1 MALCSICNHPNR
13 AAIDKAL
20 VTRSASMRDVA
31 GQYGVSRS
39 ALSRHKTNHLPRLVQ
54 AAEVA
59 EAAQAVTS
67 GAALIDELDRLLK
80 KALAIL
86 EAAEKAGELKVALQ
100 ALREAGR
107 RVPDDVR
114 VVGFDDSALA
124 LQSDPALTTMTN
136 PASLLASEAARL
148 LIGLLSGE
156 RPGSP
161 VFLTSELVVRDS
173 A

>member
-1 MALCSICNHPNR
+1 MARCSICNHPNR

-67 GAALIDELDRLLK
+67 GVALIDELDRLLSRS
-80 KALAIL
+80 LAIL
-86 EAAEKAGELKVALQ
+86 KAAEETGQLRVALQ
-100 ALREAGR
+100 AIREAR
-107 RVPDDVR
+107 ETIKICADLAVTAELEERVEE
-114 VVGFDDSALA
+114 L
-124 LQSDPALTTMTN
+124 
-136 PASLLASEAARL
+136 EE
-148 LIGLLSGE
+148 LIEQRGGLRS
-156 RPGSP
+156 
-161 VFLTSELVVRDS
+161 V
-173 A
+173 

>member
-1 MALCSICNHPNR
+1 MARCSICNHPNR

-67 GAALIDELDRLLK
+67 GVALIDELDRLLSRS
-80 KALAIL
+80 LAIL
-86 EAAEKAGELKVALQ
+86 EAAEETGQLRVALQ
-100 ALREAGR
+100 AIREAR
-107 RVPDDVR
+107 ETIKICADLAVTAELEERVEE
-114 VVGFDDSALA
+114 L
-124 LQSDPALTTMTN
+124 
-136 PASLLASEAARL
+136 EE
-148 LIGLLSGE
+148 LIEQRGGLRS
-156 RPGSP
+156 
-161 VFLTSELVVRDS
+161 V
-173 A
+173 